1 MNITAD
7 HMDAR
12 PFAQRFKIKVA
23 LLAACHDIRVDL
35 HHDNALRMLIECS
48 LEHALK
54 ISLAGA
60 LK

>member
-1 MNITAD
+1 MPKVCTGTSDN
-7 HMDAR
+7 
-12 PFAQRFKIKVA
+12 KIKVA